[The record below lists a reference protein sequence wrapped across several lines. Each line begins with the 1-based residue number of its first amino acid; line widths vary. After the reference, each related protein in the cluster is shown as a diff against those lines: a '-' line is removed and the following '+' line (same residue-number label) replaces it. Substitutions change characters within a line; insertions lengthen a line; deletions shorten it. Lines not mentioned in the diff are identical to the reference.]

1 MSPLK
6 TEKYSSKFHSVKS
19 TDSVNEK
26 EDSDRD
32 SSAEFIFAK
41 SPKRFN
47 RHVQLDM
54 TSRSER
60 LDTEA
65 STLNY
70 QAKKINITEKD
81 PNQIYKARGN
91 LYSKLNNLTQM
102 YEVIEEY
109 WDSTENCLKNEII
122 TTLYHETYVIPPT
135 DKSGQQF
142 YVFEEFIKNSNNENS
157 YEIRRPIKGDVYIIQ
172 NFRNG
177 MQLVDRTKLS
187 NELNDSLIVGTL
199 KVVSISLLHHE
210 KNISCDIKQGIKEHE
225 YLVEEYID
233 KNSLPC
239 TRPIR
244 GELEIYL
251 KTSGE
256 MGLREKIWDEENFK
270 NSFTYISGKIKAVGF
285 IKKIMVDQFQDEFSK
300 KNVRREI
307 SGVLTESEFHKEER
321 IQKSNF

>member
-1 MSPLK
+1 
-6 TEKYSSKFHSVKS
+6 
-19 TDSVNEK
+19 
-26 EDSDRD
+26 
-32 SSAEFIFAK
+32 
-41 SPKRFN
+41 
-47 RHVQLDM
+47 
-54 TSRSER
+54 
-60 LDTEA
+60 
-65 STLNY
+65 
-70 QAKKINITEKD
+70 
-81 PNQIYKARGN
+81 
-91 LYSKLNNLTQM
+91 
-102 YEVIEEY
+102 
-109 WDSTENCLKNEII
+109 
-122 TTLYHETYVIPPT
+122 
-135 DKSGQQF
+135 
-142 YVFEEFIKNSNNENS
+142 
-157 YEIRRPIKGDVYIIQ
+157 
-172 NFRNG
+172 

-210 KNISCDIKQGIKEHE
+210 KNISCDIQQGIKEHE
-225 YLVEEYID
+225 YFVKEYID